1 MRRGGGAA
9 RRGEGAVRRGWSESK
24 GRCPRIVDLM
34 LDDGFVCTYVLYVYD
49 DVVY

>member
-1 MRRGGGAA
+1 MEREQRSVP
-9 RRGEGAVRRGWSESK
+9 ED
-24 GRCPRIVDLM
+24 VDLM